1 MSTGKGKHFK
11 AKIGAFAQEELS
23 GGNLIAQYSTAA
35 LHLLSGKDF
44 SFKPLDLRIVTMS
57 LTNKAKTS

>member
-1 MSTGKGKHFK
+1 VSTGKGKRFK

-44 SFKPLDLRIVTMS
+44 
-57 LTNKAKTS
+57 